1 MVILRNCPDFY
12 PDSFFA
18 YIRYM
23 KKEWIFLAFFTFMTL
38 VSNAQEKFSV
48 YFDSNKY
55 ALNASQTEVLLKW
68 VTANKDSKILSMYG
82 FTDEDGSHQY
92 NDTLASRR
100 VDAVLKV
107 IDGKMKIREDF
118 KKISF
123 GENFTQ
129 SAKKAENRKV
139 IIYFLQSKDLHREE
153 EILGLRAKGYA
164 TVKKTVSFPEKVVIT
179 NPNGT
184 KSEYVLDIEFM
195 KSLYSAPKGEK
206 LKLNNLNFVL
216 NTFAVTNESRGKL
229 YEILLVMQQNPK
241 MKIDIQGHV
250 CCVKSDKQDLST
262 QRAKAVYK
270 FLEMN
275 EVDKVRM
282 SYRGF
287 GSTQPLHPLPEKSEE
302 ERAANR
308 RVEIEIIAN

>member
-1 MVILRNCPDFY
+1 
-12 PDSFFA
+12 
-18 YIRYM
+18 M
-23 KKEWIFLAFFTFMTL
+23 KKEWIFLVFTLMAL
-38 VSNAQEKFSV
+38 VSNAQERFSV
-48 YFDSNKY
+48 YFDSNKHN
-55 ALNASQTEVLLKW
+55 LNATQTEALLNW
-68 VTANKDSKILSMYG
+68 MMQNKESKILSMYG
-82 FTDEDGSHQY
+82 FTDEDGTNQY
-92 NDTLASRR
+92 NDTLAAKR

-107 IDGKMKIREDF
+107 INGKIKIREDF

-123 GENFTQ
+123 GENFAQ

-139 IIYFLQSKDLHREE
+139 IIYYLLPKDLSREE
-153 EILGLRAKGYA
+153 EILGLKAKGYV
-164 TVKKTVSFPEKVVIT
+164 TTKKTVSFPERVVIT

-184 KSEYVLDIEFM
+184 KSEYQLDIDFM
-195 KSLYSAPKGEK
+195 KTLYHAPKGEK

-216 NTFAVTNESRGKL
+216 NTFAVTNDSRGKL
-229 YEILLVMQQNPK
+229 YEILLVMQQNPNI
-241 MKIDIQGHV
+241 KIDIQGHV

-275 EVDKVRM
+275 EIDKARM

-287 GSTQPLHPLPEKSEE
+287 GSTQPLHALPEKSEE

-308 RVEIEIIAN
+308 RVEIEIIEN